1 MLAFA
6 VASIDEWINVKKIYQ
21 INDNLINESPY
32 GEYFIMKI
40 NHTDCLFYRG
50 RVRKI
55 LSAASCQYMI
65 DHFDIERIIVIGTCA
80 GVNRKH
86 HELDI
91 FQFESA
97 CQSDCMVYELTGQL
111 CKGEVELYC
120 YEKLSF
126 LKKGKISA
134 MDKTLILKKDEEML
148 NNENIDCDDMESAA
162 VAMVCSIHSLP
173 CTVIKGISDF
183 ANGIENYNTQC
194 DKYIKNTAIIIDRI
208 CNEILPLIID

>member
-6 VASIDEWINVKKIYQ
+6 VASKDEWINVKKIYD
-21 INDNLINESPY
+21 IKDNLISESPY
-32 GEYFIMKI
+32 GEYFIIKI
-40 NHTDCLFYRG
+40 NHTDCLFYCSG
-50 RVRKI
+50 IRKI
-55 LSAASCQYMI
+55 FSSACCQYMI

-97 CQSDCMVYELTGQL
+97 CQSDCMVYELTGQQ

-120 YEKLSF
+120 YDKLSF
-126 LKKGKISA
+126 LKKGKIST
-134 MDKTLILKKDEEML
+134 MDKTLILKKDEELL

-162 VAMVCSIHSLP
+162 VAMVCNIHSLP
-173 CTVIKGISDF
+173 CTIIKGISDF

-194 DKYIKNTAIIIDRI
+194 DKYVKNTAIIMDRI